1 MMETQAQATLS
12 STTNP
17 NPIDA
22 AGGPAAVI
30 ARLERAVNAHDLD
43 AMAACFQPDYESAQP
58 IHPDRAF
65 RGREQ
70 MRANWVQ
77 IFGAVPDITAA
88 VLRYAVDG
96 ETVWS
101 EWDLRGTRRDGA
113 PHRTAMVNIAGVR
126 DGEIAWMRLYMEPV
140 ATGAGI
146 DAAVRE
152 SLTSAGGGGGR

>member
-1 MMETQAQATLS
+1 
-12 STTNP
+12 
-17 NPIDA
+17 
-22 AGGPAAVI
+22 
-30 ARLERAVNAHDLD
+30 
-43 AMAACFQPDYESAQP
+43 MAACFQVDYESGSRSTP
-58 IHPDRAF
+58 IALF
-65 RGREQ
+65 AGGE

-77 IFGAVPDITAA
+77 IFGAVPDITAE

-140 ATGAGI
+140 AAGAAI
-146 DAAVRE
+146 DTAVRE
-152 SLTSAGGGGGR
+152 SLTSASGGGGR